1 MGYMCDKEIG
11 TVDWDALNFKKSGA
25 DYYKEKFPEFG
36 LSVYQIL
43 RESTKD
49 KKKWLILVRH
59 IWKLLTKS
67 RLQSST
73 SFLNVHFLV

>member
-43 RESTKD
+43 GESTKD
-49 KKKWLILVRH
+49 KKVID
-59 IWKLLTKS
+59 S
-67 RLQSST
+67 RSPHLKITHEESASK
-73 SFLNVHFLV
+73 FD